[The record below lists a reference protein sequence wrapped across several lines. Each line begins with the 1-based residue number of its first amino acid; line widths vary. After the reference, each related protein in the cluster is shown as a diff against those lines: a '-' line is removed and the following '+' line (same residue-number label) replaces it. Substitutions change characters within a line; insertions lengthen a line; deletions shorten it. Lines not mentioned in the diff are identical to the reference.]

1 MSIQGISIRV
11 RAALWRAYEARCFF
25 CQTPIAF
32 AELEVDHLIPGSLR
46 DEDRV
51 LCDLLSRLG
60 LPPNFNLASLD
71 NLVPTHARCN
81 RRKSNLLF
89 SDTSLR
95 YYIELARA
103 RLPRVKE
110 EIDRITVQTTNECVL
125 VSVADR
131 IERGLLSRDEV
142 LRVLSVQSTE
152 PPQPVS
158 EPLVIG
164 LSANVAELKRS
175 GDLPKEA
182 PAEYPQLCDWLERDL
197 LSSLR
202 AKGPAVVIP
211 CEASERNGETL
222 GVRVASWAFDLDR
235 LPSIVAP
242 WWELTEVAPYSE
254 VYESPPDSLFLKA
267 LVQTANKAVRTSNS
281 SRPLACCPACG
292 SRNLSWS
299 EDSAYHLADDLYYF
313 VKCRDCNWCEE
324 HK

>member
-1 MSIQGISIRV
+1 MSTQGISIRV
-11 RAALWRAYEARCFF
+11 RAALWRAWERRCFF

-32 AELEVDHLIPGSLR
+32 AELEVDHLIPQSLR
-46 DEDRV
+46 DDSRV

-81 RRKSNLLF
+81 RPKSDLVF
-89 SDTSLR
+89 SDTWLR
-95 YYIELARA
+95 FCFELARA

-110 EIDRITVQTTNECVL
+110 EIDRITVQTRNERVL

-142 LRVLSVQSTE
+142 LRVLSVHSTE

-164 LSANVAELKRS
+164 LSANVSELKCS
-175 GDLPKEA
+175 ADLPREA

-202 AKGPAVVIP
+202 AKGPALVIP

-235 LPSIVAP
+235 LSRMVAP
-242 WWELTEVAPYSE
+242 CWELTEVAPYSE
-254 VYESPPDSLFLKA
+254 VYESPPDPLFLNA
-267 LVQTANKAVRTSNS
+267 LVQTANGVVRTSDF
-281 SRPLACCPACG
+281 SRPFACCPACG

-299 EDSAYHLADDLYYF
+299 EDSAYQL
-313 VKCRDCNWCEE
+313 V
-324 HK
+324 